1 MNNILHGSTQ
11 NTTIEPLYDENLAE
25 IKRQISRWDETF
37 GNAKISQYLF
47 DVAFNRLYESE
58 GFEFANDL
66 LTETRYALRRS
77 EGSTSLDWRRRCKQQ
92 AKAALQIP
100 IEEKAKCPPVV
111 ENAFERQRLEVAQS

>member
-1 MNNILHGSTQ
+1 MNLILQGSTK
-11 NTTIEPLYDENLAE
+11 NTTLSPLFDRNV
-25 IKRQISRWDETF
+25 
-37 GNAKISQYLF
+37 AKIKAKLDEWDQTYGPGKVALWLF

-66 LTETRYALRRS
+66 LTQTRYALKRS
-77 EGSTSLDWRRRCKQQ
+77 EGSASLDWRRRCKQQ